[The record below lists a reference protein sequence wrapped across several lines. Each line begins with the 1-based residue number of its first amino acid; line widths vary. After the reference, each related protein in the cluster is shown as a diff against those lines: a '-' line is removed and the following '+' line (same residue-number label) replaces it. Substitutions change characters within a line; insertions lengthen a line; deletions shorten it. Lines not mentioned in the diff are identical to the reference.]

1 MTGKKA
7 RQNAFLRLA
16 SASGADTRSEQNYSL
31 LTTGEMVIG
40 RDPSCQIALDPLK
53 YRMIS
58 RRHAVIRPLS
68 VSPDGGYRWHICDL
82 NSANGTYLNGK
93 LLQGCQ
99 ELQAGDRITLGNS
112 GPELF
117 FGYQFNSLEATALT
131 PATTKP
137 PIATNSTSS
146 SNPDDVSLSQLLP
159 IFSTGKDLTSKA
171 YLVPGIITVI
181 CVILLFVAQGLAYQ
195 VILGSYL
202 SGAAFYFVYQLCG
215 KPKSWF
221 ALILAGIAT
230 AIISLLGLGLG
241 FFSIFDNILPGSL
254 SAGLLEELVKAL
266 PVVGAYLI
274 GKILA
279 SPVRERVG
287 VWEPLD
293 GILLGAASSVGFTV
307 LETFGLYVPGQILS
321 VAQQSGSTE
330 AGLLAGLQL
339 LIPRVLGEVAGH
351 MAYSG
356 YFGYFIGLSVLK
368 PHHAWRTL
376 VIGYLTAAGLHTL
389 WDAAANINFLL
400 LVLVGVA
407 SYAFLAAAI
416 LKARVLSPTR
426 SQNFATRFV
435 QPK

>member
-1 MTGKKA
+1 MAGKKA
-7 RQNAFLRLA
+7 RQNAFLRLM

-31 LTTGEMVIG
+31 LTTREMVIG

-68 VSPDGGYRWHICDL
+68 VSPDGGYRWHICDF

-117 FGYQFNSLEATALT
+117 FGYEFNSLEATVLT
-131 PATTKP
+131 PAKTKP
-137 PIATNSTSS
+137 RTANRTSS
-146 SNPDDVSLSQLLP
+146 SEPDDVSLSQLLP
-159 IFSTGKDLTSKA
+159 IFSTGKDLTRKA

-181 CVILLFVAQGLAYQ
+181 CVIFLFLASGLAYQ
-195 VILGSYL
+195 TILGSYL
-202 SGAAFYFVYQLCG
+202 AGAAFYFVYQLCG

-221 ALILAGIAT
+221 ALIAAGIAT
-230 AIISLLGLGLG
+230 AIISLLSLG
-241 FFSIFDNILPGSL
+241 FGLFSIFDGILPGSL
-254 SAGLLEELVKAL
+254 SAGLLEELVKVL

-274 GKILA
+274 GKVLA
-279 SPVRERVG
+279 SPKRERVG

-293 GILLGAASSVGFTV
+293 GILLGAASSVGFTI

-321 VAQQSGSTE
+321 AAQQSGSTE

-376 VIGYLTAAGLHTL
+376 IIGYLTAAGLHTL

-416 LKARVLSPTR
+416 LKARALSPTR
-426 SQNFATRFV
+426 SQNFATRFM